1 MVKAGPHS
9 IDENDLDCEI
19 IVFSMEVSAMWL
31 ITRIGFFSVVQ
42 KHGDEASGTL
52 TVRARVR
59 GDLETL
65 REKYLPSLGP
75 IQENV
80 ETDYSYLGTAPRA
93 EVSSAMARM
102 IADVNYSNLKHEVAK
117 RQGQKRSLLY
127 HEVWDVLYR
136 LQTDRAFADD

>member
-1 MVKAGPHS
+1 
-9 IDENDLDCEI
+9 
-19 IVFSMEVSAMWL
+19 MEVSAMWL
-31 ITRIGFFSVVQ
+31 ITPIGFFSVVQ
-42 KHGDEASGTL
+42 KHDDEASGTL

-59 GDLETL
+59 GDLEAL
-65 REKYLPSLGP
+65 QEKYLPSLGP

-80 ETDYSYLGTAPRA
+80 ETDYSYLATAPRA
-93 EVSSAMARM
+93 EVSEAMARM

-136 LQTDRAFADD
+136 LQTDPAFAYD

>member
-1 MVKAGPHS
+1 
-9 IDENDLDCEI
+9 
-19 IVFSMEVSAMWL
+19 MWL
-31 ITRIGFFSVVQ
+31 ITPIGFFSVVQ
-42 KHGDEASGTL
+42 KHDDEASGTL

-59 GDLETL
+59 GDLEAL
-65 REKYLPSLGP
+65 QEKYLPSLGP

-80 ETDYSYLGTAPRA
+80 ETDYSYLATAPRA

-102 IADVNYSNLKHEVAK
+102 IADVNYSNFKHEVAK

-136 LQTDRAFADD
+136 LQTDAAFADD